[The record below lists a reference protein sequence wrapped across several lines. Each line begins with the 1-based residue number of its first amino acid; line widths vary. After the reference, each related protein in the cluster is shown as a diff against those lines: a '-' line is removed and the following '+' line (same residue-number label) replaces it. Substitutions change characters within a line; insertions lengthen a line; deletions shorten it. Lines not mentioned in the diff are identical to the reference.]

1 MENIW
6 DVICIGAGS
15 AGLPL
20 AIQVAKRNGRILHI
34 EADNRIGGT
43 LHWSTGQVAA
53 AQTKLQKR
61 MGIQDSPDE
70 HYEDAQRIGKG
81 KIDPTILR
89 LFVDNAAATLDWFE
103 DLGFCPAPNMPVA
116 GENHEAYRT
125 RRYLWG
131 EKGGI
136 SF

>member
-70 HYEDAQRIGKG
+70 HYEDAQKLVR
-81 KIDPTILR
+81 
-89 LFVDNAAATLDWFE
+89 
-103 DLGFCPAPNMPVA
+103 
-116 GENHEAYRT
+116 
-125 RRYLWG
+125 
-131 EKGGI
+131 EKLTQQ
-136 SF
+136 F